1 MKRVYI
7 IHGWGGSP
15 REKMNEWLKGELQKR
30 GYEVIVPEMPDTD
43 EPKIKNWVEKIRKIV
58 KNPDKN
64 TYFIGHSVGCQGILR
79 YLETLDLKTQIGGA
93 VLIAPWIKLDE
104 ETIKEEGEE
113 SVRISKPWVET
124 PIEWKKVKLH
134 TNKFICILSDNDPY
148 VPLSNGDFFKEKL
161 GAEIIMEKNKG
172 HYMESDRVKENKTA
186 LDKLLEISS

>member
-15 REKMNEWLKGELQKR
+15 REKTNEWLKRELQKR

-43 EPKIKNWVEKIRKIV
+43 EPKIKNWVEKIRKV
-58 KNPDKN
+58 VGNPDKN
-64 TYFIGHSVGCQGILR
+64 AYFIGHSVGCQGILR

-113 SVRISKPWVET
+113 SIRISKPWVET
-124 PIEWKKVKLH
+124 PRSEEH
-134 TNKFICILSDNDPY
+134 TS
-148 VPLSNGDFFKEKL
+148 E
-161 GAEIIMEKNKG
+161 
-172 HYMESDRVKENKTA
+172 
-186 LDKLLEISS
+186 

>member
-1 MKRVYI
+1 MKRVFI

-15 REKMNEWLKGELQKR
+15 REKMNEWLKRELQKR
-30 GYEVIVPEMPDTD
+30 KYEVIVPEMPDTD

-113 SVRISKPWVET
+113 SIRISKPWVET
-124 PIEWKKVKLH
+124 PIDWKKVKLH

-172 HYMESDRVKENKTA
+172 HFTEGDGVKKNQTA
-186 LDKLLEISS
+186 LDKLIEISY